1 MIALLVFISVT
12 MAAYGALT
20 MIFWQPVRLRERVF
34 AVTYQDEVKE
44 AQRSEIVARDGVKK
58 RYLSSYLVQRV
69 KKDLDSVGVTLTVKE
84 VQTVA
89 LLCLMMMIVGWFL
102 FHGVFGVVLVGLVL
116 VLGYRFWLVRRRKLR
131 IRDLEEGLG
140 DMVTIAS
147 GALRAGYSFLQ
158 TVDIL
163 SQETKGRLAD
173 EFRRMLREMS
183 FGISIEDALAHAD
196 HRIQSLDFSLIINA
210 ILIQRQVGGNL
221 AEVLEIAGDTIRERI
236 RIQGEIRTLTA
247 QGRLS
252 MWIFMALTPT
262 IGILLYL
269 FNAVYIVSLFT
280 SGMGLFMLFIAI
292 IGQIIGMTIIRRI
305 VNIEV

>member
-1 MIALLVFISVT
+1 MTTLLIFISMS

-20 MIFWQPVRLRERVF
+20 MIFWKPIRLRDRVL
-34 AVTYQDEVKE
+34 AMTHQDEAKDE
-44 AQRSEIVARDGVKK
+44 QKTEIVGNDGVKK
-58 RYLSSYLVQRV
+58 KYVATYFVQRM
-69 KKDLDSVGVTLTVKE
+69 KKDLDSVGVTLTAKE
-84 VQTVA
+84 VQTVV
-89 LLCLMMMIVGWFL
+89 LLCLVLLLLGWFL
-102 FHGVFGVVLVGLVL
+102 FHGVFGVVLVAFILL
-116 VLGYRFWLVRRRKLR
+116 LGYRFWLIHRRKLR
-131 IRDLEEGLG
+131 KQDLEEGLG

-183 FGISIEDALAHAD
+183 FGVSIEEALAHAD
-196 HRIQSLDFSLIINA
+196 HRIQSLDFSLIVNA

-236 RIQGEIRTLTA
+236 RIQGEIRNLTA

-269 FNAVYIVSLFT
+269 FNAAYVVSLFT
-280 SGMGLFMLFIAI
+280 SAVGIVMVLIAF
-292 IGQIIGMTIIRRI
+292 IGQIIGMTVIRKI

>member
-1 MIALLVFISVT
+1 MIALLVFICVS
-12 MAAYGALT
+12 MAAYGILT
-20 MIFWQPVRLRERVF
+20 TIFWKPVRLRDRVF
-34 AVTYQDEVKE
+34 AVSHQEEVKKTKNTHIAE
-44 AQRSEIVARDGVKK
+44 KTDTK
-58 RYLSSYLVQRV
+58 RRYIGSYLVQQV
-69 KKDLDSVGVTLTVKE
+69 KKDLDSIGVTLTGKE
-84 VQTVA
+84 VQTIV
-89 LLCLMMMIVGWFL
+89 LLCLTMLTVGWFL
-102 FHGVFGVVLVGLVL
+102 LHGVFGVVLIGFMLVF
-116 VLGYRFWLVRRRKLR
+116 GYRFWLLRRKKLR
-131 IRDLEEGLG
+131 KRDLEEGLG

-163 SQETKGRLAD
+163 AQETKGRLAD
-173 EFRRMLREMS
+173 EFRRMLRELS
-183 FGISIEDALAHAD
+183 FGISIEEALAHAD
-196 HRIQSLDFSLIINA
+196 HRIQSLDFSLIVNA

-269 FNAVYIVSLFT
+269 FNAAYIVSLFT
-280 SGMGLFMLFIAI
+280 SGVGLIMLFVAI
-292 IGQIIGMTIIRRI
+292 LGQIIGMTVIRRI